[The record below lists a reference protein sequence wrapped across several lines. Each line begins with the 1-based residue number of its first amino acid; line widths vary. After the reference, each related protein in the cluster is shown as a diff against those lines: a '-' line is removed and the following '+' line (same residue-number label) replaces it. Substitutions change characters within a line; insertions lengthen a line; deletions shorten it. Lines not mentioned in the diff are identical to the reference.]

1 MQRTKNYTGIP
12 ISRTQDMAMTD
23 SMGAIVDRTREH
35 LGTTD
40 AAIIAARRI
49 LLKLARELQ
58 EGQTPHAAS
67 NPDVF
72 RVRSLDVVSPQGD
85 FQGLME
91 EYAEET
97 VARA

>member
-1 MQRTKNYTGIP
+1 
-12 ISRTQDMAMTD
+12 
-23 SMGAIVDRTREH
+23 
-35 LGTTD
+35 
-40 AAIIAARRI
+40 
-49 LLKLARELQ
+49 LQ